1 MNTESVPSKNASR
14 VPQKADPEHIAWVS
28 PRVDI
33 YENAEEFLLLVD
45 VPGAT
50 LEGVQVELHRN
61 ELTLEARADVGRN
74 SRGYRRAFNV
84 PEGIRADAVAAE
96 LRNGILQ
103 VHLPKAA
110 EVKPRKIKVEAP
122 N

>member
-1 MNTESVPSKNASR
+1 MNTESAMSKSASR
-14 VPQKADPEHIAWVS
+14 DVQKSTPENIAWVS

-33 YENAEEFLLLVD
+33 YENTEEFLLLFD

-50 LEGVQVELHRN
+50 LESVQVELHRN
-61 ELTLEARADVGRN
+61 ELTLEAKADIGRN
-74 SRGYRRAFNV
+74 SRGYRRAFQV
-84 PEGIRADAVAAE
+84 PDGIRADAVAAE

-103 VHLPKAA
+103 VHLPKSA
-110 EVKPRKIKVEAP
+110 EEKPRKIRIEAP